1 MIAAWNAEDFVAAA
15 VQSAL
20 AQDGVA
26 IEVIVVDDGS
36 DDATTNV
43 VRSLGDSR
51 CRCIRLDNNL
61 GPGAARNRGFET
73 ARGDWIAVLDAD
85 DQFAPGRIERMLRVA
100 EEASANVVV
109 DDLMQVSEDGEQLGP
124 LFGQPLETSESLE
137 LSQFILSNAAFYSAK
152 PSFGYMKPLFR
163 TRFLREN
170 RIKYDPALQIGED
183 YYMLADCLAAGANV
197 RIDFHAGYRYTR
209 RRGSTSHRLGV
220 DHLLR
225 LQAAEKA
232 FVRRWQL
239 DRATEAA
246 VRRRGRAI
254 ADAAAFTIAVEAIK
268 HRRWLAAVAAM
279 VRRPA
284 AAILFRYPVQARISR
299 LARAWS

>member
-15 VQSAL
+15 VHSAL

-26 IEVIVVDDGS
+26 IEVVVVDDGS
-36 DDATTNV
+36 DDATTEV

-51 CRCIRLDNNL
+51 CRCIRLKSNL
-61 GPGAARNRGFET
+61 GPGAARNRGFEI

-100 EEASANVVV
+100 EEASADVVV
-109 DDLMQVSEDGEQLGP
+109 DDLFQVSEDGEELGP
-124 LFGQPLETSESLE
+124 FFGQHLGTSERLE

-170 RIKYDPALQIGED
+170 RIKYDPVLQIGED
-183 YYMLADCLAAGANV
+183 YYMLANCLAAGANV
-197 RIDFHAGYRYTR
+197 RIDHHAGYRYTR
-209 RRGSTSHRLGV
+209 RHGSTSHRLQL

-225 LQAAEKA
+225 FQAADKV
-232 FVRRWQL
+232 FVRRWHL

-246 VRRRGRAI
+246 AQRRGRAI

-268 HRRWLAAVAAM
+268 HRRWLTAAAAM

-284 AAILFRYPVQARISR
+284 ATILFRYPVQARFSR
-299 LARAWS
+299 FVTAWL